1 VIALSAEGEARAAAT
16 ERFVSEWRDP
26 QSWVRREARERLAGG
41 LWSGPV
47 IERAFDIVFS
57 DRAGESP
64 RARIGDWIEETR
76 EFARRALVIL
86 PGNVIGPALCSAFA
100 VAVSGG
106 SAILKAASTER
117 VVADIIARQFASI
130 GAPLAGA
137 IEARYWP
144 GGDIAAEAA
153 AISEVGAVIAFGS
166 DATIDAI
173 RARVP
178 AEKHYIGYGTRYSLG
193 LVTAGA
199 DLAAAA
205 DAASFDVCLF
215 DQAGCMSP
223 QTIYVVGDASRA
235 LRFANALNG
244 AMRKTTVT
252 LPRAQ
257 PSRDEAAAANDVLRR
272 SYVTA
277 LDANS
282 HGLSPVFAGPENGG
296 CPDYL
301 IVVEPQGEPRTHG
314 FGRIVT
320 VMPLELGRPP
330 VITKVYERIGIAAA
344 EDELLEIDLFRALRG
359 MVEKYDPLFVELGH
373 MQDAGDLPSAHDFT
387 RHDGDVD

>member
-1 VIALSAEGEARAAAT
+1 MIALSAAGKARVAAT
-16 ERFVSEWRDP
+16 ERFVSEWRDRD
-26 QSWVRREARERLAGG
+26 SWVRREARERLAGG

-57 DRAGESP
+57 ERADESP
-64 RARIGDWIEETR
+64 RARVGDWFEQSH

-86 PGNVIGPALCSAFA
+86 PGNVIGPALCAGFA

-130 GAPLAGA
+130 GEPLAGA

-144 GGDIAAEAA
+144 GGDITAEAA
-153 AISEVGAVIAFGS
+153 AIAEVSAVIAFGS
-166 DATIDAI
+166 DETIEAI

-178 AEKHYIGYGTRYSLG
+178 AEKHFIGYGTRYSLG

-199 DLAAAA
+199 DLSAAAE
-205 DAASFDVCLF
+205 SVSIDVCLF

-235 LRFANALNG
+235 LRFATALDG
-244 AMRKTTVT
+244 AMRRTTVN
-252 LPRAQ
+252 LPRVR

-282 HGLSPVFAGPENGG
+282 HGLSPVLAGPENGG

-314 FGRIVT
+314 FGRIV
-320 VMPLELGRPP
+320 VVKPLELGQPP
-330 VITKVYERIGIAAA
+330 VISRPFERLGVASAKG
-344 EDELLEIDLFRALRG
+344 EDLQIELLRALRG
-359 MVEKYDPLFVELGH
+359 NIENYEPFFVELGH
-373 MQDAGDLPSAHDFT
+373 MQEAGDLPSAYDFT